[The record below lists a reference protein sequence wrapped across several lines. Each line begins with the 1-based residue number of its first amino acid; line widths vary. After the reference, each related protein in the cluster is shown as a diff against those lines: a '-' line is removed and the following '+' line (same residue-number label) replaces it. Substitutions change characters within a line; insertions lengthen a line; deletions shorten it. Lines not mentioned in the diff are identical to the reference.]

1 MMLLNVFG
9 TGKLCKKLQNM
20 NNKCKTDMIT
30 TEKKKEKTCFVAQ
43 FPAVWYVW
51 HVEHYQLNYLKF
63 ILKTTYSKEKRMNHN
78 NLNF

>member
-30 TEKKKEKTCFVAQ
+30 TEKKKRKHALWHSSQQ
-43 FPAVWYVW
+43 FGMYGM
-51 HVEHYQLNYLKF
+51 LN
-63 ILKTTYSKEKRMNHN
+63 IIS
-78 NLNF
+78 